1 MEIWSP
7 YSEICCDIRIDV
19 SAKLITAD
27 PTVKKLE
34 NNISSWWRSSQ
45 GLLTCTGRM
54 RSGYAITRNIT
65 RYFVYSCGHSSC
77 S

>member
-7 YSEICCDIRIDV
+7 YCEICCDIRIDV

-27 PTVKKLE
+27 PTVKKLG

-54 RSGYAITRNIT
+54 RSVAALHMENEYKGFLCAKA
-65 RYFVYSCGHSSC
+65 C
-77 S
+77 